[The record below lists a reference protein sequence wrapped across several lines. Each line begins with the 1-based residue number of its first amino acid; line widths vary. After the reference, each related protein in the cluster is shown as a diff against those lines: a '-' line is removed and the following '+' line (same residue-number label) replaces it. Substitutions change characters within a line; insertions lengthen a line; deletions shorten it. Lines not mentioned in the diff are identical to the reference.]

1 MRYRAS
7 TFWATTSLWAS
18 ILATAVQAADP
29 PSKAATPGSAGIYL
43 SAGQL
48 ASVLQSAIASG
59 ADPALSQIAN
69 TDQYFIN
76 RIHRSKAAP
85 ANVHVGW
92 TEVHIILEGSG
103 TFVTGGSVKTVGD
116 TKSIEG
122 GTRRKVA
129 KGDVIIV
136 PADTPH
142 QYAAIDGS
150 LDAIEVRFIAPD
162 ATKPA
167 A

>member
-1 MRYRAS
+1 MVQRFAM
-7 TFWATTSLWAS
+7 
-18 ILATAVQAADP
+18 IGLATLLMPAVYAADP
-29 PSKAATPGSAGIYL
+29 PPKAPAPGSAATYL
-43 SAGQL
+43 GAEQL
-48 ASVLQSAIASG
+48 ATVMKGSIAGG

-76 RIHRSKAAP
+76 KVHRTKAATV
-85 ANVHVGW
+85 NVHVGW

-103 TFVTGGSVKTVGD
+103 TLLTGGTVKTTGA

-122 GTRRKVA
+122 GTSRKVA

-142 QYAAIDGS
+142 QYTAIDGS
-150 LDAIEVRFIAPD
+150 LDAIEVRFIAPVENKT
-162 ATKPA
+162 AN
-167 A
+167 